1 MHATIRYWYFITCDG
16 YYDMW
21 DHGSTDFDEAV
32 KLADEM
38 AMEIWHNALRDDDF
52 DLIDAGAWVEIHSVP
67 MYPDGEADGD
77 CCSDERNYSVR
88 YDPVDRAL
96 EWDMTGPVWDDG
108 DEDED
113 DEWYYDWYQSHK
125 QWLSCHPE
133 MDVYND
139 FFGEE

>member
-1 MHATIRYWYFITCDG
+1 MYATIRYWYFITCEN
-16 YYDMW
+16 YYTMW
-21 DHGSTDFDEAV
+21 DRGSTDFDEAV

-52 DLIDAGAWVEIHSVP
+52 DLIDEGAWVEVHSVP

-77 CCSDERNYSVR
+77 CCSDGCNYSVR
-88 YDPVDRAL
+88 YDPVDRSL
-96 EWDMTGPVWDDG
+96 EWDMTGPEWNDG

-125 QWLSCHPE
+125 QWLSSHPE